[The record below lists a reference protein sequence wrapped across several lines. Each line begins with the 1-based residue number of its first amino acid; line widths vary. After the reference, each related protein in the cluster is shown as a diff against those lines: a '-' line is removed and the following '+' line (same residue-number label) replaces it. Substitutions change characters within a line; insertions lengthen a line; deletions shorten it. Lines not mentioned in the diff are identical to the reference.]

1 MVNESKSRKT
11 ERKNEFNT
19 PVSFVP
25 ISKVSK
31 DTFGTQKYIPLLQS
45 GPYMIYLENSLA
57 DMNKGEKSSK
67 LLYIGERCSEGMR
80 VKGLKA
86 CACRL

>member
-1 MVNESKSRKT
+1 MR
-11 ERKNEFNT
+11 
-19 PVSFVP
+19 
-25 ISKVSK
+25 
-31 DTFGTQKYIPLLQS
+31 LLQS

-67 LLYIGERCSEGMR
+67 LLYIGERRSEGMR